1 MLCSITIV
9 CQHPD
14 NLVPRRFGAFE
25 VVVKCGEMRL
35 LRLSLLS
42 SHQAARTESE
52 SAEGA
57 WQRDRGTL
65 SGRIFKVGRGV
76 KNIGSWGTDEEN
88 TKLKSR
94 SGRLYKVGGEGDKH
108 VTYFRSLALLL
119 ERQSLVWVLILS
131 CKRVQVNWS
140 SFYIMLQKANY
151 VLIFWDVMDQKI
163 VQFFCIDLFPF
174 LKLCKIVQKN
184 SHLHICRST
193 LAAVQKGSRNR
204 SNERLDFPRHH
215 RESGKHLYVP
225 TNGMAT
231 NPPLERDRILRSN
244 MNLGNYRS
252 CLTGCTPPHVCP
264 IFQGNP
270 KENFR
275 ATKSSM
281 WIRGS
286 PEWL

>member
-1 MLCSITIV
+1 MWRNEAPPTFPAFFSPSCAHWERVSWRSLTEGQRDTFWKNIQSGTWSEEYRKLKDGRSGRKFKVEEQEWEIIQSWRGGWQTCNLFSISSSA
-9 CQHPD
+9 
-14 NLVPRRFGAFE
+14 PRKTEPG
-25 VVVKCGEMRL
+25 
-35 LRLSLLS
+35 LS
-42 SHQAARTESE
+42 SHSQLQKS
-52 SAEGA
+52 
-57 WQRDRGTL
+57 
-65 SGRIFKVGRGV
+65 SG
-76 KNIGSWGTDEEN
+76 
-88 TKLKSR
+88 KLKLFLHHAPKGKLCVDFLGCYGSKNC
-94 SGRLYKVGGEGDKH
+94 SVFFASIS
-108 VTYFRSLALLL
+108 FRS
-119 ERQSLVWVLILS
+119 WS
-131 CKRVQVNWS
+131 CAR
-140 SFYIMLQKANY
+140 
-151 VLIFWDVMDQKI
+151 
-163 VQFFCIDLFPF
+163 
-174 LKLCKIVQKN
+174 LCKKN
-184 SHLHICRST
+184 SHLHICRNT

>member
-1 MLCSITIV
+1 MLWI
-9 CQHPD
+9 
-14 NLVPRRFGAFE
+14 
-25 VVVKCGEMRL
+25 K
-35 LRLSLLS
+35 
-42 SHQAARTESE
+42 
-52 SAEGA
+52 
-57 WQRDRGTL
+57 
-65 SGRIFKVGRGV
+65 
-76 KNIGSWGTDEEN
+76 
-88 TKLKSR
+88 KLFS
-94 SGRLYKVGGEGDKH
+94 
-108 VTYFRSLALLL
+108 
-119 ERQSLVWVLILS
+119 
-131 CKRVQVNWS
+131 
-140 SFYIMLQKANY
+140 
-151 VLIFWDVMDQKI
+151 
-163 VQFFCIDLFPF
+163 FFCIDLFPF

-184 SHLHICRST
+184 SHLHICRNT